1 MKKKFNVEYD
11 QLTNLGSFD
20 IEAKNKEE
28 AQEKAFLHL
37 MKFDRDAY
45 AFVTVNEIDEN
56 DDMIETERV
65 GVIKDDS

>member
-1 MKKKFNVEYD
+1 VKKLTKYNVEYD
-11 QLTNLGSFD
+11 QLVNLGSFD
-20 IEAKNKEE
+20 IEAKDKHE
-28 AQEKAFLHL
+28 AEKKAFIHL

-65 GVIKDDS
+65 GVIKE